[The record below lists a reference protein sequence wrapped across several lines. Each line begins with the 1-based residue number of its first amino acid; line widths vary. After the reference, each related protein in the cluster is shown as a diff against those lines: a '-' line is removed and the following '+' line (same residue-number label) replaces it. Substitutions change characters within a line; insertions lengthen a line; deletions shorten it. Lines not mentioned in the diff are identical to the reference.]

1 MDKKSM
7 KMKIKKKKLI
17 KYLKEWAK
25 AKGEDAEVYSEDGYY
40 AGAYEAIIIADFIK
54 DDLIKGIDHDFNNE

>member
-1 MDKKSM
+1 
-7 KMKIKKKKLI
+7 MKIKKKKLI

-25 AKGEDAEVYSEDGYY
+25 ASKEDAEQWGEVGDFSL
-40 AGAYEAIIIADFIK
+40 AYEAIIIANFIN

>member
-1 MDKKSM
+1 M

-25 AKGEDAEVYSEDGYY
+25 SREEDAKVYSEEGDY
-40 AGAYEAIIIADFIK
+40 ALAYEAIIIADFLK
-54 DDLIKGIDHDFNNE
+54 DDLIDCINHDFNNE

>member
-1 MDKKSM
+1 M

-25 AKGEDAEVYSEDGYY
+25 AKGEDAEQYSEDGDY
-40 AGAYEAIIIADFIK
+40 ARAYEAIIIADFIK
-54 DDLIKGIDHDFNNE
+54 DDLIDCINHDFNNE